1 MTNKIERKELREYLR
16 VKETAAYLGCSVPT
30 VNQAVGAGHGL
41 EALRT
46 GIVDQLFAGQVMT
59 TQHIDLAE
67 RASALYPDNPSL
79 QEKWIA
85 AVAFL
90 RSKGLWILE
99 GGPAKW
105 RAA

>member
-1 MTNKIERKELREYLR
+1 MTSLSRSSSEN
-16 VKETAAYLGCSVPT
+16 
-30 VNQAVGAGHGL
+30 
-41 EALRT
+41 
-46 GIVDQLFAGQVMT
+46 VMT

-67 RASALYPDNPSL
+67 RASALYPDNHPL

-85 AVAFL
+85 AAAYL

-105 RAA
+105 RVA

>member
-1 MTNKIERKELREYLR
+1 MMTPK
-16 VKETAAYLGCSVPT
+16 
-30 VNQAVGAGHGL
+30 
-41 EALRT
+41 
-46 GIVDQLFAGQVMT
+46 
-59 TQHIDLAE
+59 HIDLAA
-67 RASALYPDNPSL
+67 RADALYPDNPTL

-90 RSKGLWILE
+90 RSKGLWVLE

>member
-1 MTNKIERKELREYLR
+1 
-16 VKETAAYLGCSVPT
+16 
-30 VNQAVGAGHGL
+30 
-41 EALRT
+41 
-46 GIVDQLFAGQVMT
+46 MT
-59 TQHIDLAE
+59 TQHIDLAA
-67 RASALYPDNPSL
+67 RAAALYPDNHTL

-90 RSKGLWILE
+90 RSKGLWVLD

>member
-1 MTNKIERKELREYLR
+1 M
-16 VKETAAYLGCSVPT
+16 
-30 VNQAVGAGHGL
+30 
-41 EALRT
+41 
-46 GIVDQLFAGQVMT
+46 MT

-67 RASALYPDNPSL
+67 RASALYPDNHPL

-85 AVAFL
+85 AAAYL

>member
-1 MTNKIERKELREYLR
+1 MPLK
-16 VKETAAYLGCSVPT
+16 
-30 VNQAVGAGHGL
+30 
-41 EALRT
+41 T
-46 GIVDQLFAGQVMT
+46 GIPVLQGGEDVNPK
-59 TQHIDLAE
+59 HIDLAA
-67 RASALYPDNPSL
+67 RADALYPDNPTL

-85 AVAFL
+85 AAAYL

>member
-1 MTNKIERKELREYLR
+1 
-16 VKETAAYLGCSVPT
+16 
-30 VNQAVGAGHGL
+30 
-41 EALRT
+41 
-46 GIVDQLFAGQVMT
+46 MT

-67 RASALYPDNPSL
+67 RASALYPDNPTL
-79 QEKWIA
+79 QEKRIA

-99 GGPAKW
+99 GGQAKW

>member
-1 MTNKIERKELREYLR
+1 MTRK
-16 VKETAAYLGCSVPT
+16 
-30 VNQAVGAGHGL
+30 
-41 EALRT
+41 
-46 GIVDQLFAGQVMT
+46 
-59 TQHIDLAE
+59 HIDLAE
-67 RASALYPDNPSL
+67 RASALYPDNPTL

>member
-1 MTNKIERKELREYLR
+1 MTSLSRSSSEN
-16 VKETAAYLGCSVPT
+16 
-30 VNQAVGAGHGL
+30 
-41 EALRT
+41 
-46 GIVDQLFAGQVMT
+46 VMT
-59 TQHIDLAE
+59 TQHIDLAA
-67 RASALYPDNPSL
+67 RADALYPDNPTL